1 MITKKNTKPNYWN
14 AAIRH
19 LSAADPVISRVISK
33 YKHNNFLTVTNT
45 PFVTLFKIIL
55 GQQISI
61 EAAKSIENRIKKN
74 IRQITPNNFLKHDV
88 NNLRAYG
95 LSHRKIKYISGVAK
109 IIKSEPN
116 FFKKISMSNDADAIK
131 QLTTLYGLGPW
142 SAEMFLIFQY
152 NRRNILPLDD
162 IGLIN
167 SFCNNYKINRQ
178 SFSIEI
184 MKYKNIW
191 NPYCTVATWYLWRDI
206 DEDVVQ
212 Y

>member
-74 IRQITPNNFLKHDV
+74 IRQITPNNFLKHD
-88 NNLRAYG
+88 NEGPCMLAYDKG
-95 LSHRKIKYISGVAK
+95 WLSD
-109 IIKSEPN
+109 E
-116 FFKKISMSNDADAIK
+116 
-131 QLTTLYGLGPW
+131 
-142 SAEMFLIFQY
+142 
-152 NRRNILPLDD
+152 RR
-162 IGLIN
+162 
-167 SFCNNYKINRQ
+167 CCQ
-178 SFSIEI
+178 
-184 MKYKNIW
+184 
-191 NPYCTVATWYLWRDI
+191 
-206 DEDVVQ
+206 
-212 Y
+212 